1 MQWEIKQ
8 NIEQGDTGL
17 LKEDRRPLLIG
28 GHVIH
33 LKGNAIVDDK
43 QMFCEKN
50 NSISKNKIIAP
61 LLYINLDKT

>member
-43 QMFCEKN
+43 QMFCEK
-50 NSISKNKIIAP
+50 KQ
-61 LLYINLDKT
+61 